1 MPRQDTYGYHN
12 RQAPSGRRRRIYRQR
27 ATETLREFGRG
38 VRDNPIFTFISWIM
52 LLGLIVALF
61 KVASINIAPYYLLM
75 SYDDGSGWVTQLPL
89 IGGVLRA
96 WEGTVNSIGAML
108 IWALTQSLQILWIL
122 IGLDRKA
129 HANAL
134 RESAKFEFGSFSSAA
149 SAELDSDRYTR
160 RMARKSRRIPFFFVR
175 WSLLLGLCAYV
186 ADLIVGLR
194 IYPPADSLRTIG
206 RALSIGTTNGING
219 DNLIQLAIMLFS
231 FEAITIPAIVV
242 GQWVWTRNRE

>member
-1 MPRQDTYGYHN
+1 MRNQDTYGYHN
-12 RQAPSGRRRRIYRQR
+12 RQTARGSGRRTRRQR
-27 ATETLREFGRG
+27 ATEALREFGRE
-38 VRDNPIFTFISWIM
+38 VSDNPILTFISWLM
-52 LLGLIVALF
+52 LLGLIVALV

-75 SYDDGSGWVTQLPL
+75 RYDDGSGWVSQLPL
-89 IGGVLRA
+89 VGGLLNA
-96 WEGTVNSIGAML
+96 WEGAVNSIGAIL
-108 IWALTQSLQILWIL
+108 IWALIQSLQILWIL

-134 RESAKFEFGSFSSAA
+134 KESTRFEFGSFSSTA
-149 SAELDSDRYTR
+149 STEWDSDRYTR

-175 WSLLLGLCAYV
+175 WSLLLGLIAYI
-186 ADLIVGLR
+186 ADLVIGLR
-194 IYPPADSLRTIG
+194 IYPPADSLRAVG

-231 FEAITIPAIVV
+231 FEAIALPAIVV

>member
-1 MPRQDTYGYHN
+1 MRNTDTYGYHN
-12 RQAPSGRRRRIYRQR
+12 RRVSGDRDSRTRRQR
-27 ATETLREFGRG
+27 ATATLKEFGRE
-38 VRDNPIFTFISWIM
+38 VRDNPILTFISWLM
-52 LLGLIVALF
+52 LLGLIVALV

-75 SYDDGSGWVTQLPL
+75 SYDDGSGWVAQLPL
-89 IGGVLRA
+89 IGGVFRA
-96 WEGTVNSIGAML
+96 WEGAVNSIGAVL

-134 RESAKFEFGSFSSAA
+134 RESAKFEFGSFSSTV
-149 SAELDSDRYTR
+149 SAQSDIDRYTR

-175 WSLLLGLCAYV
+175 WSLLLGLSAYI
-186 ADLIVGLR
+186 ADLVVGLR
-194 IYPPADSLRTIG
+194 IYPPADSLRAIG
-206 RALSIGTTNGING
+206 RALSIGTTNGINS

-231 FEAITIPAIVV
+231 FEAIAIPAIVV